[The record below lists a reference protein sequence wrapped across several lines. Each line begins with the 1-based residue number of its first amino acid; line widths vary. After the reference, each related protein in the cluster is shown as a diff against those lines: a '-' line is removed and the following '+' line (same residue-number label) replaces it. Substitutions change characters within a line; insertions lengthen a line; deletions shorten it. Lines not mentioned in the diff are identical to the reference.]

1 MQSILAVVI
10 VLGLLI
16 AFHEL
21 GHFLVARMLGIGV
34 KVFSIGFP
42 PKLISFK
49 KGQTQYRLSLL
60 PLGGYVQL
68 VGENR
73 EDDLPEGF
81 TRDQSFML
89 RPAWHRMLV
98 VAAGPV
104 FNFILAMLI
113 YWGVFWSQGML
124 EVLPIVGEVRDDSP
138 AMEAGLQQGDHVV
151 AINGQEI
158 DYWRQLASIIGQSE
172 GQTLSLTVDRDGA
185 IRSIN
190 VSPKLSVHKNIFGEE
205 IKTPLIGITASGQ
218 TKTIPLGGAS
228 AAWEAVVQTWHIIK
242 LTGQSFMKIIE
253 RVIPLETVGGPILI
267 VQMVSEQAN
276 QGLANLLALTAL
288 ISINLGLINLLP
300 IPVLDGGHILFFG
313 VESVTG
319 RPVPERIQEL
329 TTKIGLALLIM
340 LMLLA
345 TYNDLQRHFPWLSFY

>member
-1 MQSILAVVI
+1 MQSILAVVV

-42 PKLISFK
+42 PKLLSFK
-49 KGQTQYRLSLL
+49 RGQTHYRLSLL

-68 VGENR
+68 VGESR

-81 TRDQSFML
+81 TLKQSFMH
-89 RPAWHRMLV
+89 RPAWQRMLV

-113 YWGVFWSQGML
+113 YWGVFWAQGMV
-124 EVLPIVGEVRDDSP
+124 EMLPVIGEVRDGSP
-138 AMEAGLQQGDHVV
+138 AMEAGLQEGDRVL
-151 AINGQEI
+151 AIDGQKV
-158 DYWRQLASIIGQSE
+158 DYWRELSSIVSDSE
-172 GQTLSLTVDRDGA
+172 GETLTLTLQRDGQTLEKQVR
-185 IRSIN
+185 
-190 VSPKLSVHKNIFGEE
+190 PKLTVHKNLFGEE
-205 IKTPLIGITASGQ
+205 IKTPLIGVLAAGKT
-218 TKTIPLGGAS
+218 TTIPLGGGS
-228 AAWEAVVQTWHIIK
+228 AAVEAVVQTWEIIK
-242 LTGQSFMKIIE
+242 LTGQSFMKIVE
-253 RVIPLETVGGPILI
+253 RVIPLDTVGGPILI

-276 QGLANLLALTAL
+276 QGMANLLALTAL

-313 VESVTG
+313 IESVSG
-319 RPVPERIQEL
+319 RRVPERIQEL
-329 TTKIGLALLIM
+329 TTKLGLALLIM
-340 LMLLA
+340 LMILA